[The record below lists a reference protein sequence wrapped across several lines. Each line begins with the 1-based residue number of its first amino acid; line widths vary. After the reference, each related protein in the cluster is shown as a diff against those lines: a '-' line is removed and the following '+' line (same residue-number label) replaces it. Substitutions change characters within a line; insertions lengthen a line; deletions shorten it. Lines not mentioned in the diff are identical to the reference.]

1 MQNHIYAL
9 SNFCFMH
16 FVIFVEALWEGV
28 KLKCMQ
34 NHIYIYIYYLAIYK
48 SLNAK
53 TTKIKGY
60 LIINFILIIC
70 KNNQPY
76 RIMRSGLALL
86 QEACTTSS
94 ELDT

>member
-1 MQNHIYAL
+1 
-9 SNFCFMH
+9 MH
-16 FVIFVEALWEGV
+16 FVICIEALWEGV
-28 KLKCMQ
+28 KLQSIQ
-34 NHIYIYIYYLAIYK
+34 NHIYIYIYIYIYILVIYK

-53 TTKIKGY
+53 TTQIKGY

-70 KNNQPY
+70 KNYQPY

-86 QEACTTSS
+86 QEVFTTSG

>member
-1 MQNHIYAL
+1 
-9 SNFCFMH
+9 MH
-16 FVIFVEALWEGV
+16 FVICIEALWEGV
-28 KLKCMQ
+28 KLQCMQ
-34 NHIYIYIYYLAIYK
+34 NHIYIYIYILVIYK

-53 TTKIKGY
+53 TTQIKGY

-70 KNNQPY
+70 KNYQPY

-86 QEACTTSS
+86 QEVFTTSG